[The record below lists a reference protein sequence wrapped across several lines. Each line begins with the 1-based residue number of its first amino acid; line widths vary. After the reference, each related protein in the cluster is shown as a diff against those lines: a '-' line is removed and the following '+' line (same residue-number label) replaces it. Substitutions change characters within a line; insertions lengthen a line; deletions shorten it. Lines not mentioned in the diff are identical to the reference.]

1 MVVDTSFDTPSQTEG
16 ESQDEGLRT
25 NDNNRPDRAGESNG
39 INGQS
44 DDSGNNSPGN
54 GSRKLIFCESFF
66 DGEDHWILSLFFLL

>member
-1 MVVDTSFDTPSQTEG
+1 MVVDTSFDTPSQIEG

-25 NDNNRPDRAGESNG
+25 NENNRPDRAGASNG

-54 GSRKLIFCESFF
+54 GSR
-66 DGEDHWILSLFFLL
+66 